1 MAEGQ
6 AALLDSTLLYSL
18 HGRKENYNKDFGWEG
33 REARV
38 RRLNAEY
45 NKYGGIQCTTTH
57 NAMSGRTSPSR
68 LSTATEK
75 TSENIS
81 IYGLVKINKNPPAS
95 NISLRK
101 KEEVSENIILYR
113 VSIDANANSR
123 HINTTH
129 THFHSDMA
137 GRRTIGGAVNLIMKE
152 TKKVRFKNRE
162 ELEKVV

>member
-1 MAEGQ
+1 MGREMAEGQ
-6 AALLDSTLLYSL
+6 AADD
-18 HGRKENYNKDFGWEG
+18 GRKENYNKDFGWEG

-81 IYGLVKINKNPPAS
+81 KLLRTTRRIYAVVLSNQNKQKPTG
-95 NISLRK
+95 I
-101 KEEVSENIILYR
+101 EY
-113 VSIDANANSR
+113 
-123 HINTTH
+123 
-129 THFHSDMA
+129 
-137 GRRTIGGAVNLIMKE
+137 
-152 TKKVRFKNRE
+152 
-162 ELEKVV
+162 

>member
-1 MAEGQ
+1 MGREMAEGQ
-6 AALLDSTLLYSL
+6 AALFDSTLLYSL

-81 IYGLVKINKNPPAS
+81 QS
-95 NISLRK
+95 T
-101 KEEVSENIILYR
+101 
-113 VSIDANANSR
+113 D
-123 HINTTH
+123 
-129 THFHSDMA
+129 
-137 GRRTIGGAVNLIMKE
+137 
-152 TKKVRFKNRE
+152 
-162 ELEKVV
+162 